1 MPGILLFNKKV
12 IYLRTENETGLIKGG
27 DVRIKGYKIGT
38 IDDIVL
44 TKDFQSLIKLS
55 FDENIPFPADSRF
68 TIEQTDLLG
77 TKVIDIVPSRSKH
90 YISYGDTLIVNF
102 NEKSIISDSLANKIE
117 SIIDTFAIEV
127 KKHQSK

>member
-68 TIEQTDLLG
+68 TI
-77 TKVIDIVPSRSKH
+77 
-90 YISYGDTLIVNF
+90 
-102 NEKSIISDSLANKIE
+102 
-117 SIIDTFAIEV
+117 
-127 KKHQSK
+127 